1 MRLTSALPLDPAN
14 AHIDAYDLA
23 HCVTSL
29 PHSSQLADLRWGNV
43 SNADMIKY
51 LTAVYTFQILEDAEI
66 ARIGAAHEDGKG
78 NEIERREHLALRDM
92 DLLPKLLE
100 KNPNEF
106 KKYPEAAKLG
116 RIVAHADFRLR
127 PKGWNWQATEH
138 RYSQANGM
146 PIDPSGFSKPQGA
159 NIELIELFDKKV
171 EELLDYHCKD
181 QACFELVNISTNA
194 SHLRK
199 GLAKQLVMWLFPF
212 CDERQLN
219 YKLLASP
226 MGKGLYKN
234 CGFVEEGDG
243 DKSAV
248 RIDMCEWGGQGIHEH
263 VYMVR
268 HPEKRKPT

>member
-1 MRLTSALPLDPAN
+1 
-14 AHIDAYDLA
+14 
-23 HCVTSL
+23 
-29 PHSSQLADLRWGNV
+29 
-43 SNADMIKY
+43 MIKY
-51 LTAVYTFQILEDAEI
+51 LTAVYTFQIPEDAKT

-92 DLLPKLLE
+92 DLLPHLVQQ
-100 KNPNEF
+100 NPNEF
-106 KKYPEAAKLG
+106 KNYPEAAKLG

-127 PKGWNWQATEH
+127 PKGWDWQAADH
-138 RYSQANGM
+138 PYPQANGM
-146 PIDPSGFSKPQGA
+146 PIGSDGFSKPQGA
-159 NIELIELFDKKV
+159 NIELIFDKKV
-171 EELLDYHCKD
+171 EELPDYHCKD
-181 QACFELVNISTNA
+181 QACYELVNISTNA

-226 MGKGLYKN
+226 MGGGLYKN

-243 DKSAV
+243 NNSAV
-248 RIDMCEWGGQGIHEH
+248 RIDMGEWGGHGIHEH

-268 HPEKRKPT
+268 HLEKRKTV